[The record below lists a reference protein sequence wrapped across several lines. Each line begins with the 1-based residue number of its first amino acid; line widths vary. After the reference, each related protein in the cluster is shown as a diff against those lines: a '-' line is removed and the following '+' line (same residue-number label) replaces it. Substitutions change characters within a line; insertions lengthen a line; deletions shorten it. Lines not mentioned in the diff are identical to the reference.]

1 MKNVPIGGCI
11 SQGCPE
17 KQNQQG
23 VRIHRQTDREIE
35 IHKIQYEEQA
45 HVMMEAEKFHSLLS
59 ASQTPRQGSG
69 VILVQGQ
76 EIDVPA
82 QAVRQEA
89 K

>member
-11 SQGCPE
+11 SQDSPE

-23 VRIHRQTDREIE
+23 VCIHRQTDTEIK
-35 IHKIQYEEQA
+35 IHKIQYEELA
-45 HVMMEAEKFHSLLS
+45 HVMMEAKKSHSLLS

-76 EIDVPA
+76 ETDVPA
-82 QAVRQEA
+82 QAVKQDV